1 MTKRPRNVANDII
14 DAIESATG
22 KWTRQRKSE
31 ERHPGMIR
39 YRTSRMTKEPKT
51 TQKDA
56 AWQVLEEAYMAVSN
70 GGRLPA
76 LARQIYYQA
85 RPKIMAMTD
94 NKQLA
99 YGYFSQTLL
108 PDYIEEKGVDW
119 NVVYDARGHFEEP
132 HTNISIGCG
141 TIGVRDYIRA
151 MRSPE
156 IVGPELKAG
165 HIKTIGP
172 RGNVAAVLFCEK
184 EGFNPLFKAV
194 DLANRYDLMIISTK
208 GVSVTAARQ
217 LIETICG
224 PDVPLFVLHDFD
236 IAGFMIFGTLSR
248 DTRRYKFS
256 SSVHPISFGLRL
268 GDIDGLEREPAAAS
282 KTDESQLMAQLREN
296 GATEEEITI
305 LLNERVEINALTS
318 DALIE
323 MIETKLK
330 AHGIEKVVPG
340 IELLADTY
348 VAFHKS
354 QQIEA
359 AFERLQEDMPDDD
372 DVEVPGDL
380 ENQVRKLLDRHS
392 HLRWDDA
399 VQLVLDEDKLQD
411 IEAKKTKSK
420 EEAGDFSES
429 WSEADDDADDGPSF
443 YEEALKFIETFGG
456 TPGELLDWWNSKRE
470 EWAAMTLEQQD
481 IVSKAYDAKFNR
493 LLEQEPP

>member
-14 DAIESATG
+14 DVIESATS
-22 KWTRQRKSE
+22 KWTKQRKSE

-56 AWQVLEEAYMAVSN
+56 TWQVLEDAYMAVSN

-85 RPKIMAMTD
+85 RPKIMAMTN
-94 NKQLA
+94 NKELI

-108 PDYIEEKGVDW
+108 PSYIEEKSVDW

-141 TIGVRDYIRA
+141 TIGVRNYIRA
-151 MRSPE
+151 MHSPRILE
-156 IVGPELKAG
+156 ADLSPGHVKTTGPS
-165 HIKTIGP
+165 
-172 RGNVAAVLFCEK
+172 GNVAAVLFCEK

-224 PDVPLFVLHDFD
+224 GDIPLFALHDFD
-236 IAGFMIFGTLSR
+236 VAGFMIFGTLSR

-256 SSVHPISFGLRL
+256 RTVNPISLGLRL
-268 GDIDGLEREPAAAS
+268 DDIDGLEREPAAAT
-282 KTDESQLMAQLREN
+282 KTDESQLTAQLREN
-296 GATEEEITI
+296 GATDQEIAI

-330 AHGIEKVVPG
+330 AHGIKKVVPSA
-340 IELLADTY
+340 ELLADTY

-354 QQIEA
+354 EQIEA
-359 AFERLQEDMPDDD
+359 AFAELQENMPDDD
-372 DVEVPGDL
+372 VVEVPGDL
-380 ENQVRKLLDRHS
+380 EDQVRKLLDQHS
-392 HLRWDDA
+392 HLRWDEA
-399 VQLVLDEDKLQD
+399 VHLVLDGGKLQD

-420 EEAGDFSES
+420 EEAGDFSGS
-429 WSEADDDADDGPSF
+429 RPQDDDDD
-443 YEEALKFIETFGG
+443 
-456 TPGELLDWWNSKRE
+456 
-470 EWAAMTLEQQD
+470 
-481 IVSKAYDAKFNR
+481 
-493 LLEQEPP
+493 

>member
-14 DAIESATG
+14 DVIESATS
-22 KWTRQRKSE
+22 KWTKQRKSE

-56 AWQVLEEAYMAVSN
+56 AWQVLEDAYMAVSN

-85 RPKIMAMTD
+85 RPKIMAMTN
-94 NKQLA
+94 NKELI
-99 YGYFSQTLL
+99 YGYFSQALL
-108 PDYIEEKGVDW
+108 PSYIEEKGVDW

-141 TIGVRDYIRA
+141 TIGVRNYIRA

-156 IVGPELKAG
+156 IVEADLKPG
-165 HIKTIGP
+165 HVKTIGP
-172 RGNVAAVLFCEK
+172 RGNVAAILFCEK

-224 PDVPLFVLHDFD
+224 PDIPLFALHDFD
-236 IAGFMIFGTLSR
+236 VAGFMIFGTLSR

-256 SSVHPISFGLRL
+256 RTVNPTSLGLRL
-268 GDIDGLEREPAAAS
+268 DDIDGLEREPAAAT
-282 KTDESQLMAQLREN
+282 KADESQLTAQLREN
-296 GATEEEITI
+296 GATDQEIAI

-330 AHGIEKVVPG
+330 AHGIKKVVPSAK
-340 IELLADTY
+340 LLADTY
-348 VAFHKS
+348 VAFDKS
-354 QQIEA
+354 QKIED
-359 AFERLQEDMPDDD
+359 AFDDLQEEMPDED
-372 DVEVPGDL
+372 DVEVPPDL
-380 ENQVRKLLDRHS
+380 EDQVRKLLDQHS
-392 HLRWDDA
+392 HLRWDEA
-399 VQLVLDEDKLQD
+399 VHLVLDEGKLQD

-420 EEAGDFSES
+420 EEAGDFSGS
-429 WSEADDDADDGPSF
+429 RPQDDDDD
-443 YEEALKFIETFGG
+443 
-456 TPGELLDWWNSKRE
+456 
-470 EWAAMTLEQQD
+470 
-481 IVSKAYDAKFNR
+481 
-493 LLEQEPP
+493 

>member
-39 YRTSRMTKEPKT
+39 YRTSRMTKEPRT
-51 TQKDA
+51 TQKEA

-99 YGYFSQTLL
+99 YGYFSQTIL
-108 PDYIEEKGVDW
+108 PDYIEDKGVDW

-132 HTNISIGCG
+132 HTNMSIECG

-172 RGNVAAVLFCEK
+172 RGNIAAEK
-184 EGFNPLFKAV
+184 EGFNPLLRAV
-194 DLANRYDLMIISTK
+194 DLANRYDLMIVSTK

-248 DTRRYKFS
+248 DTRRYRFS
-256 SSVHPISFGLRL
+256 SFVNPISLGLRL
-268 GDIDGLEREPAAAS
+268 DDIDGLEREPAAAT
-282 KTDESQLMAQLREN
+282 KIHESQLTAQLREN
-296 GATEEEITI
+296 GATDEEIAI
-305 LLNERVEINALTS
+305 LLEERVEINALTS

-323 MIETKLK
+323 MIETKLE
-330 AHGIEKVVPG
+330 ARGIEKVVPSSK
-340 IELLADTY
+340 LLADTY

-354 QQIEA
+354 QKIEA
-359 AFERLQEDMPDDD
+359 AFERLKRDMPDDD
-372 DVEVPGDL
+372 DVQAPGDL
-380 ENQVRKLLDRHS
+380 DDLVRKLLDKHP

-399 VQLVLDEDKLQD
+399 VQLVLDEGKIAD
-411 IEAKKTKSK
+411 IEAKKKKGK

-429 WSEADDDADDGPSF
+429 WQDEDGNDDEPSPQQF
-443 YEEALKFIETFGG
+443 YEEALKVIESFDGWA
-456 TPGELLDWWNSKRE
+456 GELLDWYRSKRAE
-470 EWAAMTLEQQD
+470 RAAMTQEQQS
-481 IVSKAYDAKFNR
+481 IVSKAYDAKFKQ
-493 LLEQEPP
+493 LISQHE

>member
-14 DAIESATG
+14 DVIESATS
-22 KWTRQRKSE
+22 KWTKQRKSE

-56 AWQVLEEAYMAVSN
+56 AWQVLEDAYMAVSN

-85 RPKIMAMTD
+85 RPKIMAMTN
-94 NKQLA
+94 NKELI

-108 PDYIEEKGVDW
+108 PSYIEEKGVDW

-141 TIGVRDYIRA
+141 TIGVRNYIRA

-156 IVGPELKAG
+156 IVEADLKPG
-165 HIKTIGP
+165 HVKTIGP

-224 PDVPLFVLHDFD
+224 SDIPLFVLHDFD
-236 IAGFMIFGTLSR
+236 VAGFMIFGTLSR
-248 DTRRYKFS
+248 DTKRYKFS
-256 SSVHPISFGLRL
+256 SFVNPISLGLRL
-268 GDIDGLEREPAAAS
+268 DDIDGLEREPAAAT
-282 KTDESQLMAQLREN
+282 KTDEAQLRRQLREN
-296 GATEEEITI
+296 GATDEEIAI

-330 AHGIEKVVPG
+330 AHGIKKVVPSVK
-340 IELLADTY
+340 LLADTY
-348 VAFHKS
+348 VAFDKS
-354 QQIEA
+354 QKIED
-359 AFERLQEDMPDDD
+359 AFDDLQEEMPDED
-372 DVEVPGDL
+372 DVEVPPDL
-380 ENQVRKLLDRHS
+380 EDQVRKLLDQHS
-392 HLRWDDA
+392 HLRWDEA
-399 VQLVLDEDKLQD
+399 VHLVLDEGKLQD

-420 EEAGDFSES
+420 EEAGDFSGS
-429 WSEADDDADDGPSF
+429 RPQDDDDD
-443 YEEALKFIETFGG
+443 
-456 TPGELLDWWNSKRE
+456 
-470 EWAAMTLEQQD
+470 
-481 IVSKAYDAKFNR
+481 
-493 LLEQEPP
+493 

>member
-31 ERHPGMIR
+31 ERHPGMLR
-39 YRTSRMTKEPKT
+39 YRASRMTKEPKT

-56 AWQVLEEAYMAVSN
+56 AWQVLEDAYMAVSN

-85 RPKIMAMTD
+85 RPKIMAMTN
-94 NKQLA
+94 NKELI

-108 PDYIEEKGVDW
+108 PSYIEEKGVDW

-141 TIGVRDYIRA
+141 TIGVRNYIRA

-156 IVGPELKAG
+156 IVEADLKPG
-165 HIKTIGP
+165 HVKTIGP

-224 PDVPLFVLHDFD
+224 SDIPLFVLHDFD
-236 IAGFMIFGTLSR
+236 VAGFMIFGTLSR
-248 DTRRYKFS
+248 DTKRYKFS
-256 SSVHPISFGLRL
+256 SFVNPISLGLRL
-268 GDIDGLEREPAAAS
+268 DDIDGLEREPAAAT
-282 KTDESQLMAQLREN
+282 KTDEAQLRRQLREN
-296 GATEEEITI
+296 GATDEEIAI

-330 AHGIEKVVPG
+330 AHGIKKVVPSVK
-340 IELLADTY
+340 LLADTY
-348 VAFHKS
+348 VAFDKS
-354 QQIEA
+354 QKIED
-359 AFERLQEDMPDDD
+359 AFDDLQEEMPDED
-372 DVEVPGDL
+372 DVEVPPDL
-380 ENQVRKLLDRHS
+380 EDQVRKLLDQHS
-392 HLRWDDA
+392 HLRWDEA
-399 VQLVLDEDKLQD
+399 VHLVLDEGKLQD

-420 EEAGDFSES
+420 EEAGDFSGS
-429 WSEADDDADDGPSF
+429 RPQDDDDD
-443 YEEALKFIETFGG
+443 
-456 TPGELLDWWNSKRE
+456 
-470 EWAAMTLEQQD
+470 
-481 IVSKAYDAKFNR
+481 
-493 LLEQEPP
+493 

>member
-22 KWTRQRKSE
+22 KWTRQKKSE
-31 ERHPGMIR
+31 ERHPGMVR
-39 YRTSRMTKEPKT
+39 YRASRMTKEPT
-51 TQKDA
+51 TKQKKA
-56 AWQVLEEAYMAVSN
+56 AWEAMEEAYMAASS

-76 LARQIYYQA
+76 MARQIYYQA
-85 RPKIMAMTD
+85 RPKIMAMTS

-99 YGYFSQTLL
+99 YGYFSQKLL
-108 PDYIEEKGVDW
+108 PDYIEEKGVSW

-141 TIGVRDYIRA
+141 TIGVRNYIRA

-156 IVGPELKAG
+156 IVEADLKAG
-165 HIKTIGP
+165 HVRTIGP

-184 EGFNPLFKAV
+184 EGFGPLFKAV

-217 LIETICG
+217 LVETICG
-224 PDVPLFVLHDFD
+224 PDIPLFALHDFD
-236 IAGFMIFGTLSR
+236 VAGFMIFGTLSR
-248 DTRRYKFS
+248 DTPRYKFS
-256 SSVHPISFGLRL
+256 RTVHSISLGLRL
-268 GDIDGLEREPAAAS
+268 DDIDGLEREPAAAT
-282 KTDESQLMAQLREN
+282 KTNEEHLRRQLREN
-296 GATEEEITI
+296 GATDREIEI
-305 LLNERVEINALTS
+305 LIDERVELNALTS

-330 AHGIEKVVPG
+330 AHGIKKVVPSA
-340 IELLADTY
+340 ELLADTY

-354 QQIEA
+354 QELED
-359 AFERLQEDMPDDD
+359 AFAELQEDMTDED
-372 DVEVPGDL
+372 DVEVPEDL
-380 ENQVRKLLDRHS
+380 EDQVRKLLDKHP

-399 VQLVLDEDKLQD
+399 VRLTFDETKLEE

-429 WSEADDDADDGPSF
+429 WPDDDD
-443 YEEALKFIETFGG
+443 E
-456 TPGELLDWWNSKRE
+456 
-470 EWAAMTLEQQD
+470 
-481 IVSKAYDAKFNR
+481 
-493 LLEQEPP
+493 

>member
-31 ERHPGMIR
+31 ERHPGMLR
-39 YRTSRMTKEPKT
+39 YRASRMTKEPKT

-56 AWQVLEEAYMAVSN
+56 AWQVLEDAYMAVSN

-85 RPKIMAMTD
+85 RPKIMAMTN
-94 NKQLA
+94 NKELI

-108 PDYIEEKGVDW
+108 PSYIEEKGVDW

-141 TIGVRDYIRA
+141 TIGVRNYIRA

-156 IVGPELKAG
+156 IVEADLKPG
-165 HIKTIGP
+165 HVKTIGP

-224 PDVPLFVLHDFD
+224 SDIPLFVLHDFD
-236 IAGFMIFGTLSR
+236 VAGFMIFGTLSR
-248 DTRRYKFS
+248 DTKRYKFS
-256 SSVHPISFGLRL
+256 SFVNPISLGLRL
-268 GDIDGLEREPAAAS
+268 DDIDGLEREPAAAT
-282 KTDESQLMAQLREN
+282 KTDEAQLRRQLREN
-296 GATEEEITI
+296 GATDEEIAI

-330 AHGIEKVVPG
+330 AHGIKKVVPSVK
-340 IELLADTY
+340 LLADTY
-348 VAFHKS
+348 VAFDKS
-354 QQIEA
+354 QKIED
-359 AFERLQEDMPDDD
+359 AFDDLQEEMPDED
-372 DVEVPGDL
+372 DVEVPPDL
-380 ENQVRKLLDRHS
+380 EDQVRKLLDQHS
-392 HLRWDDA
+392 HLRWDEA
-399 VQLVLDEDKLQD
+399 VHLVLDEGKLQD

-420 EEAGDFSES
+420 EEAGDFSGS
-429 WSEADDDADDGPSF
+429 RPQDVDDD
-443 YEEALKFIETFGG
+443 
-456 TPGELLDWWNSKRE
+456 
-470 EWAAMTLEQQD
+470 
-481 IVSKAYDAKFNR
+481 
-493 LLEQEPP
+493 